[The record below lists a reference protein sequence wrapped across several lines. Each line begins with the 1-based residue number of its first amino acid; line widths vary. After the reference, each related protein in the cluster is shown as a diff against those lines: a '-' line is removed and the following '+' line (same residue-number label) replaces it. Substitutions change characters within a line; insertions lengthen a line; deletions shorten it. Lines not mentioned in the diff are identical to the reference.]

1 MKEFLKMGNFAEGAI
16 SFWKYCI
23 KCVINSLQVASVQT
37 KDRDDQPVYEEE
49 EEEEVI
55 TTTTTQV

>member
-1 MKEFLKMGNFAEGAI
+1 M
-16 SFWKYCI
+16 
-23 KCVINSLQVASVQT
+23 NSTETDADIHYFQVASVQT

-55 TTTTTQV
+55 TTTTTQVIHYILG